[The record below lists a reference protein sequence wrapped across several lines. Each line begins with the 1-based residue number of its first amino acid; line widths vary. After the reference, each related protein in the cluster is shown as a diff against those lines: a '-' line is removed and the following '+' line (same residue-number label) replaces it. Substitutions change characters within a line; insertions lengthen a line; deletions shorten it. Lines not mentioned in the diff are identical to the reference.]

1 MIKAQH
7 IETAVPRR
15 AHRVDVILRI
25 DLEAARVGVDVS
37 RPHGVHDGVAGAEKQ
52 PATLGR
58 RRVAR
63 VSDDV
68 VVGRTTE
75 DDTALITHRAS
86 TAMAMPIPPP
96 MHNAAIP

>member
-1 MIKAQH
+1 
-7 IETAVPRR
+7 
-15 AHRVDVILRI
+15 
-25 DLEAARVGVDVS
+25 
-37 RPHGVHDGVAGAEKQ
+37 
-52 PATLGR
+52 
-58 RRVAR
+58 